1 MVKTKKNNLSLQ
13 PYTPATGSVP
23 ASHKNLLRMY
33 YQVSLEDKHS
43 GESTEVF
50 FCENEKSLCRRRL
63 GAASMTSP
71 SVTRLV
77 DTPIGAEVPMFF
89 SQRLI
94 RRELFLVEIFG
105 WHM

>member
-43 GESTEVF
+43 GEFTEVF
-50 FCENEKSLCRRRL
+50 FVKMRNPFADGGLE
-63 GAASMTSP
+63 
-71 SVTRLV
+71 
-77 DTPIGAEVPMFF
+77 
-89 SQRLI
+89 QR
-94 RRELFLVEIFG
+94 V
-105 WHM
+105 

>member
-77 DTPIGAEVPMFF
+77 DTPIKQDGGRGSDVFF
-89 SQRLI
+89 QPGES
-94 RRELFLVEIFG
+94 FLVEIFG
-105 WHM
+105 